1 VRPPPL
7 PQQVD
12 VLSGIL
18 EQIPI
23 IRENGGEPV
32 VVFDLDGTLY
42 DNRPRTL
49 AVLAEYADEVR
60 GEFPDVAERLDELDV
75 ERLHYLLS
83 NTLREVGLSHVDV
96 VRDITKFW
104 RERFFHD
111 DYITHDLPFD
121 GAPEFVTACYESGAG
136 ILYLG
141 GRDIPSMLIGTV
153 ASLRDHGFPIGV
165 VGVQLV
171 LKPDATMG
179 DEAFK
184 RSAIPTLG
192 HIGDTI
198 AFFDNEPANCN
209 LAKEHFPDAYVALVE
224 TQKVPGAPDPDET
237 LYHVTDFRT
246 F

>member
-1 VRPPPL
+1 MAEA
-7 PQQVD
+7 
-12 VLSGIL
+12 G
-18 EQIPI
+18 EQPI
-23 IRENGGEPV
+23 
-32 VVFDLDGTLY
+32 VVFDLDGTLF

-49 AVLAEYADEVR
+49 EILAEYAEEVR
-60 GEFPDVAERLDELDV
+60 GEFPDVAACLDELST

-83 NTLREVGLSHVDV
+83 NTLREVGLTHVDV
-96 VRDITKFW
+96 VRDITSFW
-104 RERFFHD
+104 RDRFFSD
-111 DYITHDLPFD
+111 DYLTCDVPTE

-141 GRDIPSMLIGTV
+141 GRDIPSMLLGTV
-153 ASLRDHGFPIGV
+153 ASLRDNGFPFGV
-165 VGVQLV
+165 PGVQLV

-192 HIGDTI
+192 RLGTLV

-209 LAKEHFPDAYVALVE
+209 TAKEQFADAAVVLLE

-237 LYHVTDFRT
+237 LHHVTDFRLG
-246 F
+246 